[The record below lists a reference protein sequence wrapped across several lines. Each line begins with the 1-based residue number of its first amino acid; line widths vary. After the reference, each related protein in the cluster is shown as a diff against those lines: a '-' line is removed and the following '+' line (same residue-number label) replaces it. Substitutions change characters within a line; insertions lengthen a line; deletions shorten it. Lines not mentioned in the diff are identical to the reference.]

1 MYSKPIIEA
10 AIIKFK
16 HYCYEEKTNLF
27 IREKLAKFLES
38 SNGDMI
44 ERLLNISDDEID
56 LLVHEVNF
64 RYLHKAVSDKADN
77 SKKQLKPDPYKSFNF
92 SNVVDNNS
100 ELSSFNFFIDV
111 PIELHILT
119 CCWLVKYGSFL
130 ESQILPC
137 AYGNRLNINRDTGK
151 LKFHSQSLYKK
162 YYDQFQNWRDRC
174 VTTAKSF
181 LEKKNNVSIINLD
194 LKRFYYNINI
204 DFNEISHFLQKS
216 TLEYD
221 FRETE
226 LLSKVHLK
234 FSESI
239 GIKDKIVLPLGLIS
253 SGLLSNWYMRNFDSF
268 IQKKLRPLYYGRY
281 VDDILIVLSNPVIQ
295 DTRNPKHDIFSILK
309 SAKIIHK
316 KAKDDHFIKIFK
328 DLEKKKNVF
337 DELPLQAE
345 KVLVHYFDSNAPLV
359 LIDKFYEE
367 LKKQSSEYRFL
378 PDEKDLNKSFLDEA
392 YNIIYGASN
401 FIYREIKDIKPNKN
415 GISSFFRKASI
426 LALFS
431 KQNDPSTQKTSQE
444 IFSFFNGKIIL
455 EYSSFWERAFTYFV
469 ISKQTFYIDMLYQ
482 KILRN
487 IDLIEINTAKSHTD
501 LKANYNTEQIKRDL
515 IEYLNIS
522 LSTALALNS
531 SLLEHITLSKRIVS
545 SEKQRISDG
554 TKTIRKTNL
563 FRSNYCYWPLI
574 NLFDDLLSS
583 DFDFTSYQ
591 PNWLELVSKESFKK
605 IKFSNSY
612 KHIYFHEIQFLLLCK
627 AIFIDENPTEIQSDN
642 FLTTSKEIYSQI
654 YPFLSDVVS
663 ANIQSVSVGNIDVLK
678 LSSKATE
685 NCKISIVSKR
695 IEPKS
700 ILRDFLLNDGDFV
713 SDFKE
718 FCKILNETELEKADI
733 CVFPECSISFQFLPL
748 FLKESTHKNRAFSFG
763 LKHLAHKD
771 TVFNFTVLIAPYE
784 SMGFSSSCL
793 IIRPKNFPAPS
804 ELELFENEISRTPH
818 STSPYKF
825 HLPDTPYYN
834 IVQWKGI
841 SLSVFNCF
849 ELADIQSRSL
859 MKSLLDLLI
868 VVEFNKDIP
877 YFASLIESSSRDL
890 HSYVVQ
896 VNNSLYGDSRITQPS
911 KTDSKNIVQIKGGDN
926 SYIVVGTIKIDDLR
940 NFQLTTYSKQL
951 HNDQFKPIPPD
962 YDVEAVK
969 SRGNFELLVSRLNKK
984 RA

>member
-1 MYSKPIIEA
+1 MYSKQIIEA
-10 AIIKFK
+10 AISKFK
-16 HYCYEEKTNLF
+16 HYCYEEKTNIFL
-27 IREKLAKFLES
+27 REKLAKFLES
-38 SNGDMI
+38 NNENLI
-44 ERLLNISDDEID
+44 EKLANISDQELAE
-56 LLVHEVNF
+56 LLNQVSF
-64 RYLHKAVSDKADN
+64 RYLHKAVSEKVDPTEKHQK
-77 SKKQLKPDPYKSFNF
+77 SDPYKSFNF

-100 ELSSFNFFIDV
+100 ELSSFNFFIDI

-119 CCWLVKYGSFL
+119 CCWLVKYGSYI
-130 ESQILPC
+130 ESQILPN

-162 YYDQFQNWRDRC
+162 YYDQFQKWRDRC
-174 VTTAKSF
+174 VTSAKTF
-181 LEKKNNVSIINLD
+181 LEQKNNVSIINLD

-204 DFNEISHFLQKS
+204 DFGEISQFLQR
-216 TLEYD
+216 TTHEYD
-221 FRETE
+221 DRETE
-226 LLSKVHLK
+226 LLSKIHRK
-234 FSESI
+234 YSESI
-239 GIKDKIVLPLGLIS
+239 GIKNKTILPIGLIS
-253 SGLLSNWYMRNFDSF
+253 SGLLSNWYMRNFDSY

-281 VDDILIVLSNPVIQ
+281 VDDILIVLSNPVIE

-309 SAKIIHK
+309 TAKIIHK
-316 KAKDDHFIKIFK
+316 KAKDDHFIKIFRGSV
-328 DLEKKKNVF
+328 KKENVY

-378 PDEKDLNKSFLDEA
+378 PDEKDLNKSFHDEA

-401 FIYREIKDIKPNKN
+401 FVYREIKDIKPNKN
-415 GISSFFRKASI
+415 GISNFFRKASI

-431 KQNDPSTQKTSQE
+431 KPNDPSVQKTSQE

-469 ISKQTFYIDMLYQ
+469 ISKQTIYIDLLYQ

-487 IDLIEINTAKSHTD
+487 IESVEINSKKSHGD
-501 LKANYNTEQIKRDL
+501 LKANYHNDQIKRDL
-515 IEYLNIS
+515 IDYLNIS

-531 SLLEHITLSKRIVS
+531 SLLEHIVLSKRIVS
-545 SEKQRISDG
+545 SEKQNIYDG
-554 TKTIRKTNL
+554 TKTLRKTNL

-574 NLFDDLLSS
+574 NLFDDLLIS
-583 DFDFTSYQ
+583 DFDFTSYEAK
-591 PNWLELVSKESFKK
+591 WLELVNNESFTN
-605 IKFSNSY
+605 IKFSNSF
-612 KHIYFHEIQFLLLCK
+612 KHIYFHEIQFLFLCK
-627 AIFIDENPTEIQSDN
+627 AIFVDENATNIQADI
-642 FLTTSKEIYSQI
+642 FFKQCKEVYKQI
-654 YPFLSDVVS
+654 YPFLSDVVNF
-663 ANIQSVSVGNIDVLK
+663 NIQSVNSGNIDVLN
-678 LSSKATE
+678 LVSKE
-685 NCKISIVSKR
+685 VDNCKISIVSKK

-700 ILRDFLLNDGDFV
+700 ILKDFLLNDGDFV

-718 FCKILNETELEKADI
+718 FCKILNETEVEKADI
-733 CVFPECSISFQFLPL
+733 CIFPECSVSFQFLPL
-748 FLKESTHKNRAFSFG
+748 FLRESTFKNRAFSFG

-771 TVFNFTVLIAPYE
+771 TVYNLTVLIAPYE
-784 SMGFSSSCL
+784 SLGFSSSCL

-804 ELELFENEISRTPH
+804 ELELFENEISRAPR
-818 STSPYKF
+818 SKTSYNF
-825 HLPDTPYYN
+825 HLPPIPYYN

-877 YFASLIESSSRDL
+877 YFSSLVESSSRDL

-911 KTDSKNIVQIKGGDN
+911 RTDSKNIVQIKGGEN
-926 SYIVVGTIKIDDLR
+926 SYIAVGTIKIADLR
-940 NFQLTTYSKQL
+940 SFQLTTYSKQL
-951 HNDQFKPIPPD
+951 QSDQFKPIPPD
-962 YDVEAVK
+962 YDVEGVK
-969 SRGNFELLVSRLNKK
+969 SRGKFDLIVSRLNKK
-984 RA
+984 RT